1 MHSCPSG
8 LCDRRSAR
16 DDDVQATRDFATLMD
31 ASQPLYTLTMGSKYL
46 TSYIHIF
53 YEVCNVMQYASQN
66 GSASQI
72 GHIAMCIDNLNIV
85 QQMT

>member
-31 ASQPLYTLTMGSKYL
+31 ASQPLL
-46 TSYIHIF
+46 
-53 YEVCNVMQYASQN
+53 SQW
-66 GSASQI
+66 GPK
-72 GHIAMCIDNLNIV
+72 L
-85 QQMT
+85 